1 MIVIAWIGA
10 LALAAQAS
18 HNEPGQEFFDL
29 RIERMAGGYRFA
41 DGPVWT
47 PDKRLLFTELPTNT
61 IYQWIPGQK
70 IEPLRNESNG
80 AQGLT
85 FDVQDRLYICESRAR
100 RVVRQ
105 DKKGKIEVLAEKWEG
120 KRLNGPNDIVVRKDG
135 NVYFTDSVFGSA
147 LGKREL
153 DFNGVFHITPKGEL
167 NAVVRWK
174 HARPNGIT
182 LSPNGKVLFISNSDE
197 RKIVMFDLDKNGA
210 ATNERVFTSAISGV
224 PGGIR
229 CDEKG
234 NVYVAANGVQIFTH
248 EGKKIRDIELAE
260 SPSNLAFGEGD
271 LQTLFVTTHRALYRI
286 RVPYKGSLPYFSVPA
301 PTIAP

>member
-1 MIVIAWIGA
+1 MIAFAWIGV
-10 LALAAQAS
+10 LALSAQAS

-47 PDKRLLFTELPTNT
+47 PEKRLLFTELPSNT

-70 IEPLRNESNG
+70 IEPLRGESNG

-85 FDVQDRLYICESRAR
+85 FDPQDRLYICESRTR

-147 LGKREL
+147 LAKREL
-153 DFNGVFHITPKGEL
+153 DFNGIFHISPKGEL
-167 NAVVRWK
+167 SLVAKWQ
-174 HARPNGIT
+174 HSRPNGIA
-182 LSPNGKVLFISNSDE
+182 LSPNGRLLYVSSSDD
-197 RKIVMFDLDKNGA
+197 RKIVAFDLDKNGA
-210 ATNERVFTSAISGV
+210 ATNEHAFVSGISGV

-234 NVYVAANGVQIFTH
+234 NLYLAANGVQIFTH

-260 SPSNLAFGEGD
+260 AVSNLAFGEGD
-271 LQTLFVTTHRALYRI
+271 LQTLFVTTHRSLFRI
-286 RVPYKGSLPYFSVPA
+286 RVPYKGSLPYFSIAA
-301 PTIAP
+301 PTLTP